1 MVADPL
7 GLFDCAPISDG
18 AAAVILCPMDK
29 AKEYTDNPVRVAAS
43 TQASD
48 TLALFQRDSITSF
61 ASTRMAADRAFKTA
75 KLSPSD
81 ISVAEVHDCYTIEG
95 LMAAED
101 LGLYERGRA
110 GKAFLEGQTLF
121 DAGKVAIN
129 TSGGLKAR
137 GHPIGATGVAQ
148 IVEIAEQ
155 VRGTADKR
163 QVKGARYGMALN
175 LGGTGSAATVSILE
189 GI

>member
-1 MVADPL
+1 
-7 GLFDCAPISDG
+7 
-18 AAAVILCPMDK
+18 
-29 AKEYTDNPVRVAAS
+29 
-43 TQASD
+43 
-48 TLALFQRDSITSF
+48 
-61 ASTRMAADRAFKTA
+61 MAAERAFKDA

-81 ISVAEVHDCYTIEG
+81 ISVAEVHDCYSIEG
-95 LMAAED
+95 LMAVED
-101 LGLYERGRA
+101 LGLYERGKG

-121 DAGKVAIN
+121 DAGKIAIN

-148 IVEIAEQ
+148 VVEIAEQ
-155 VRGTADKR
+155 VRGTAGKR
-163 QVKGARYGMALN
+163 QVRGARYGMSLN